1 MGLFSFGIDSIFEK
15 YQIDLLTNAFV
26 YILTKAFI
34 NFHLALSIL
43 KLKIQRKKTYRT
55 VMLQNQHSCQN
66 PNVGMISFKLRTIC
80 FGFGKINFE
89 VVTVSHASYFKSLN
103 N

>member
-1 MGLFSFGIDSIFEK
+1 MGLFSFGIDSIFGK
-15 YQIDLLTNAFV
+15 YQIDLLFV
-26 YILTKAFI
+26 YSLTNAFI
-34 NFHLALSIL
+34 NFTLHYLFCSL
-43 KLKIQRKKTYRT
+43 KFNVKKTT

-80 FGFGKINFE
+80 FGFEKINFE
-89 VVTVSHASYFKSLN
+89 VVTVSYASYSKSLN